1 MGVLCVGI
9 WKTRECGC
17 LEKSIASSASLPTC
31 RLKRQKNMDL
41 DDLDVISAGDFMCF
55 VVQDASSNGDVK
67 DNTSNTHE
75 EPIPQINRTAS

>member
-1 MGVLCVGI
+1 
-9 WKTRECGC
+9 
-17 LEKSIASSASLPTC
+17 
-31 RLKRQKNMDL
+31 MDL
-41 DDLDVISAGDFMCF
+41 DDLDVISAGDFLCF